1 MKKVDNP
8 STPKKTGERKMGTKE
23 VQGVIVG
30 RDKKIIPPDEVQKF
44 AALGMKDKEIADWY
58 GIDGNTLR
66 YNFNVELIK
75 GRVQLNMSLR
85 RAMITNATQ
94 NHNAAVQI
102 FLAKNFLGMSDVPQ
116 DTEANTPL
124 PWDSLDD

>member
-116 DTEANTPL
+116 DTEANQPL